1 MLIQMYIPLQANT
14 HCTKFQY
21 ISSFVQYTKHIVSYH
36 SVSKALYTATLYT
49 ETVHVRLPTVYM
61 MNNDKNTDV

>member
-1 MLIQMYIPLQANT
+1 MRLQNMNPLKHIKVTEMLIQI
-14 HCTKFQY
+14 Y
-21 ISSFVQYTKHIVSYH
+21 ISRRKQIHIASYH

-49 ETVHVRLPTVYM
+49 EPVHVRLPTVYM